1 MIANPE
7 TKGMC
12 ADSHLGEVRH
22 VILMLYN
29 TTIMIK
35 YLLMYLVCIFVFQIS
50 KIWVNSPH
58 NGSGYFM
65 TGEDSQTE
73 DRFNAKLTT
82 GGLGETGA
90 TYARTGYLGFIK
102 RTDFTQTDGGE
113 MCCTLCITNFKS
125 EGRFICPSW
134 LQCKGLLSGRSSN
147 N

>member
-29 TTIMIK
+29 TTIVLK
-35 YLLMYLVCIFVFQIS
+35 SLTYVLHVHFFFFQILQ
-50 KIWVNSPH
+50 IWVNSPH

-102 RTDFTQTDGGE
+102 RTDFTQTDGGG
-113 MCCTLCITNFKS
+113 MCFTACSCMI
-125 EGRFICPSW
+125 
-134 LQCKGLLSGRSSN
+134 
-147 N
+147 

>member
-1 MIANPE
+1 MVIANPE

-29 TTIMIK
+29 TTIMIV
-35 YLLMYLVCIFVFQIS
+35 YLLINMHFFCQIFQ
-50 KIWVNSPH
+50 IWVNSPH

-65 TGEDSQTE
+65 TGEDSQSE

-82 GGLGETGA
+82 GGLGETGV

-102 RTDFTQTDGGE
+102 RTDFTQTDGGG
-113 MCCTLCITNFKS
+113 MCCA
-125 EGRFICPSW
+125 ICAT
-134 LQCKGLLSGRSSN
+134 
-147 N
+147 

>member
-22 VILMLYN
+22 VILMFYN
-29 TTIMIK
+29 TTIIFK
-35 YLLMYLVCIFVFQIS
+35 LLICALNMHFCFSNLQ
-50 KIWVNSPH
+50 IWVNSPH

-65 TGEDSQTE
+65 AGEDNETE

-82 GGLGETGA
+82 GGLGETGV

-102 RTDFTQTDGGE
+102 RTDFTQTDGGT
-113 MCCTLCITNFKS
+113 MRYTTCI
-125 EGRFICPSW
+125 I
-134 LQCKGLLSGRSSN
+134 
-147 N
+147 

>member
-22 VILMLYN
+22 VLVMLYN
-29 TTIMIK
+29 TAIMFK
-35 YLLMYLVCIFVFQIS
+35 LLTYILTRIIIFQILQ
-50 KIWVNSPH
+50 IWVNSPH

-82 GGLGETGA
+82 GGLGETGVM
-90 TYARTGYLGFIK
+90 YARTGYLGFIK
-102 RTDFTQTDGGE
+102 RTDFTQTDGGGTR
-113 MCCTLCITNFKS
+113 CVT
-125 EGRFICPSW
+125 
-134 LQCKGLLSGRSSN
+134 
-147 N
+147 